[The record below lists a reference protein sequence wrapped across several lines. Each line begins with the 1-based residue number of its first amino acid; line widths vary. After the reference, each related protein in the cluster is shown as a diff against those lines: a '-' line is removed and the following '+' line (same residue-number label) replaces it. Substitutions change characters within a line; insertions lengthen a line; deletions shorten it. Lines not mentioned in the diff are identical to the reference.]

1 MLSGTGSWP
10 LLVISPRGSS
20 HANGVGR
27 PLPGAGPGGRAL
39 SGEGRDSRRAPDRQ
53 GKAMVMN
60 PDLATQLTRE
70 HRRQMLAQA
79 SQQ

>member
-1 MLSGTGSWP
+1 
-10 LLVISPRGSS
+10 
-20 HANGVGR
+20 
-27 PLPGAGPGGRAL
+27 
-39 SGEGRDSRRAPDRQ
+39 
-53 GKAMVMN
+53 MVMN